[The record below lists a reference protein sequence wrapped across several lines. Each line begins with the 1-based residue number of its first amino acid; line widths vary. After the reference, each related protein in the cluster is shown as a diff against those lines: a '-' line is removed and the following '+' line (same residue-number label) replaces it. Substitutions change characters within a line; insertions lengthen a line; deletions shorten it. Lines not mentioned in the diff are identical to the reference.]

1 MVIYIQFLREH
12 KQKGVAT
19 MKVTEL
25 MEMLKNMDGDAE
37 VRFEDTY
44 WQNEGYGKN
53 AENPEYLTRLVR
65 VVRVEDMNG
74 KNAVVLRSHVS
85 LAEG

>member
-1 MVIYIQFLREH
+1 
-12 KQKGVAT
+12 
-19 MKVTEL
+19 MKVAEL
-25 MEMLKNMDGDAE
+25 MEMLKNMDENAE

-65 VVRVEDMNG
+65 VARVEDMNG
-74 KNAVVLRSHVS
+74 KSAVVLRSHVS
-85 LAEG
+85 CLAEV

>member
-1 MVIYIQFLREH
+1 
-12 KQKGVAT
+12 
-19 MKVTEL
+19 MKVVEL
-25 MEMLKNMDGDAE
+25 MEMLKNMDENAE

-53 AENPEYLTRLVR
+53 AENPEYLTRSVR
-65 VVRVEDMNG
+65 VVRMEDMNG

-85 LAEG
+85 LAEA